1 MCGVH
6 GNGSIRP
13 SCTGSNICKR
23 QYGSQAWPNGFAF
36 RYQVQGVLP
45 GSDQATMEA
54 SFERAWSKWARV
66 CPYTFQK
73 ANGNANV
80 TISVVDANDQFFLQ
94 NPQTQAYANI
104 GPSGGEQSY
113 VRFKGPAFAQWTPSA
128 IHTLFLHEFGHVL
141 GLSHANDPNSIMSAF
156 ISNMFSERELTN
168 DDVARMQGVLSA
180 SGLSSPNNG
189 QQINNNVPQNNG
201 NNGQNYYQ
209 TPNQNQQNYYQN
221 PNQNQQQNYY
231 YNYPQNQNQNQNYYY
246 YYNYPNQ
253 GYSYYKR
260 SVAAGKNS
268 SAREERSKTHWRRY
282 QGIEGK
288 KK

>member
-1 MCGVH
+1 MCG
-6 GNGSIRP
+6 GYADGKRP
-13 SCTGSNICKR
+13 SCSGANICKR
-23 QYGSQAWPNGFAF
+23 QYGGRAWPNGFAF

-73 ANGNANV
+73 ANGDANV
-80 TISVVDANDQFFLQ
+80 TISVVGANDQFFLQ

-104 GPSGGEQSY
+104 GPQGGDQSY
-113 VRFKGPAFAQWTPSA
+113 VRFKGPAFGEWTPSA

-156 ISNMFSERELTN
+156 INNMFSERELTN
-168 DDVARMQGVLSA
+168 DDIVRMQSVLNS

-189 QQINNNVPQNNG
+189 QQINNNVPQNNY

-209 TPNQNQQNYYQN
+209 TPNQNQQNNYQT
-221 PNQNQQQNYY
+221 PNQNQQNYY
-231 YNYPQNQNQNQNYYY
+231 YNYPAQNQNQNYYY
-246 YYNYPNQ
+246 YYNYPSQ

-260 SVAAGKNS
+260 SVAAAKNS
-268 SAREERSKTHWRRY
+268 SAGGERPKNRWKRY
-282 QGIEGK
+282 QEIESK
-288 KK
+288 KV

>member
-1 MCGVH
+1 MCGIH
-6 GNGSIRP
+6 GKESIRP
-13 SCTGSNICKR
+13 SCTGSKICKR

-80 TISVVDANDQFFLQ
+80 TISVVGANDQFFLQ

-156 ISNMFSERELTN
+156 IGNMFSERELTN
-168 DDVARMQGVLSA
+168 DDVVRMQGVLSA
-180 SGLSSPNNG
+180 S
-189 QQINNNVPQNNG
+189 
-201 NNGQNYYQ
+201 
-209 TPNQNQQNYYQN
+209 
-221 PNQNQQQNYY
+221 
-231 YNYPQNQNQNQNYYY
+231 
-246 YYNYPNQ
+246 
-253 GYSYYKR
+253 YSYYKR

-282 QGIEGK
+282 QEIEGK